1 MRSQRHDG
9 LATVRVAAWLPV
21 VALLILG
28 VATRLAHGFEWDEL
42 QLLHGAWRIAHGDV
56 PYRDFFEHHPPL
68 LHLLLA
74 PVVRGEADISW
85 RLLVELRML
94 AAIVLSGI
102 LLALALLLRRS
113 ASAE

>member
-1 MRSQRHDG
+1 MPAQRRDA
-9 LATVRVAAWLPV
+9 LAAGGPAACLTV
-21 VALLILG
+21 VALLALG
-28 VATRLAHGFEWDEL
+28 VASRLAHGFEWDEL

-85 RLLVELRML
+85 RLLVE
-94 AAIVLSGI
+94 
-102 LLALALLLRRS
+102 RRS
-113 ASAE
+113 SRFTSSIIFA

>member
-42 QLLHGAWRIAHGDV
+42 QLLHGAWRIARGDI

-74 PVVRGEADISW
+74 PVVRDRKST
-85 RLLVELRML
+85 RLNSSHATLSRMP
-94 AAIVLSGI
+94 S
-102 LLALALLLRRS
+102 S
-113 ASAE
+113 A